1 MRTKLYLP
9 IISLLAMSVFVFI
22 SCDDS
27 DSDTTKPV
35 IELHE
40 PEEGQALKIGSE
52 YGVHFEM
59 DLSDDVMLKSYM
71 IEIHSNFDHHSHG
84 KSRGAGETID
94 FSFNKS
100 YDISGKKTAHIH
112 HHDIMIP
119 KDATPGDY
127 HLMVYCTDAAGN
139 ETYVARNI
147 ELSNDVEEEYHHH
160 EYLSCGRQVSG
171 ILHILYPV
179 FPDPV

>member
-84 KSRGAGETID
+84 KSRGPEKP
-94 FSFNKS
+94 S
-100 YDISGKKTAHIH
+100 ISASTSLMIFPERKRHIFI
-112 HHDIMIP
+112 IMI
-119 KDATPGDY
+119 
-127 HLMVYCTDAAGN
+127 L
-139 ETYVARNI
+139 
-147 ELSNDVEEEYHHH
+147 
-160 EYLSCGRQVSG
+160 
-171 ILHILYPV
+171 
-179 FPDPV
+179 

>member
-94 FSFNKS
+94 FSFN
-100 YDISGKKTAHIH
+100 
-112 HHDIMIP
+112 
-119 KDATPGDY
+119 
-127 HLMVYCTDAAGN
+127 
-139 ETYVARNI
+139 
-147 ELSNDVEEEYHHH
+147 
-160 EYLSCGRQVSG
+160 
-171 ILHILYPV
+171 
-179 FPDPV
+179 

>member
-71 IEIHSNFDHHSHG
+71 IEIHSNFDHHSHE
-84 KSRGAGETID
+84 KAGGPEKP
-94 FSFNKS
+94 S
-100 YDISGKKTAHIH
+100 ISASTSLMIFPERKRYIFI
-112 HHDIMIP
+112 IMI
-119 KDATPGDY
+119 
-127 HLMVYCTDAAGN
+127 L
-139 ETYVARNI
+139 
-147 ELSNDVEEEYHHH
+147 
-160 EYLSCGRQVSG
+160 
-171 ILHILYPV
+171 
-179 FPDPV
+179 

>member
-9 IISLLAMSVFVFI
+9 IISLLAMFVFVFI

-84 KSRGAGETID
+84 KSRLPEKL
-94 FSFNKS
+94 S
-100 YDISGKKTAHIH
+100 ISASTSLMIFPERKRHIFI
-112 HHDIMIP
+112 IMI
-119 KDATPGDY
+119 
-127 HLMVYCTDAAGN
+127 L
-139 ETYVARNI
+139 
-147 ELSNDVEEEYHHH
+147 
-160 EYLSCGRQVSG
+160 
-171 ILHILYPV
+171 
-179 FPDPV
+179 

>member
-84 KSRGAGETID
+84 KSRGAGEP
-94 FSFNKS
+94 S
-100 YDISGKKTAHIH
+100 ISASTSLMIFPERKRHIFI
-112 HHDIMIP
+112 IMI
-119 KDATPGDY
+119 
-127 HLMVYCTDAAGN
+127 L
-139 ETYVARNI
+139 
-147 ELSNDVEEEYHHH
+147 
-160 EYLSCGRQVSG
+160 
-171 ILHILYPV
+171 
-179 FPDPV
+179 

>member
-59 DLSDDVMLKSYM
+59 DLSDDVMLKSYITIRMEKAGGPEKPSISASTSLM
-71 IEIHSNFDHHSHG
+71 IFPER
-84 KSRGAGETID
+84 KR
-94 FSFNKS
+94 
-100 YDISGKKTAHIH
+100 HIFI
-112 HHDIMIP
+112 IMI
-119 KDATPGDY
+119 
-127 HLMVYCTDAAGN
+127 L
-139 ETYVARNI
+139 
-147 ELSNDVEEEYHHH
+147 
-160 EYLSCGRQVSG
+160 
-171 ILHILYPV
+171 
-179 FPDPV
+179 

>member
-1 MRTKLYLP
+1 MRIKLYLP

-84 KSRGAGETID
+84 KSRGGPEKP
-94 FSFNKS
+94 S
-100 YDISGKKTAHIH
+100 ISASTSLMIFPERKRYIFI
-112 HHDIMIP
+112 IMI
-119 KDATPGDY
+119 
-127 HLMVYCTDAAGN
+127 L
-139 ETYVARNI
+139 
-147 ELSNDVEEEYHHH
+147 
-160 EYLSCGRQVSG
+160 
-171 ILHILYPV
+171 
-179 FPDPV
+179 

>member
-1 MRTKLYLP
+1 MRIKLYLP

-84 KSRGAGETID
+84 KAGLPEKL
-94 FSFNKS
+94 S
-100 YDISGKKTAHIH
+100 ISASTSLMIFPERKRHIFI
-112 HHDIMIP
+112 IMI
-119 KDATPGDY
+119 
-127 HLMVYCTDAAGN
+127 L
-139 ETYVARNI
+139 
-147 ELSNDVEEEYHHH
+147 
-160 EYLSCGRQVSG
+160 
-171 ILHILYPV
+171 
-179 FPDPV
+179 